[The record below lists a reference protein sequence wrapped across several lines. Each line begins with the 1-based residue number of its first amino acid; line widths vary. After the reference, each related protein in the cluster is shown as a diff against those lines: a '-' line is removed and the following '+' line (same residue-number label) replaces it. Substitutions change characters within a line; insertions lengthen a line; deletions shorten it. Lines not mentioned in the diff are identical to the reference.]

1 MQNLTNKRY
10 FTFALIGV
18 WFVVVVSGLV
28 YFQLV
33 QLKPFDENKMLERRN
48 WFSQFKNQVLWQNKD
63 SAQLVIITQE
73 NCGCTIQA
81 QPHLSA
87 LQRFATNQGVEV
99 QNFVLNNE
107 LKSVIP
113 ATPAAVLIDKNGEFV
128 YAGPLSEGLAC
139 SQGSGFVEIVISNL
153 QAGFNSSLL
162 IADTKGCYCVNN
174 A

>member
-1 MQNLTNKRY
+1 M
-10 FTFALIGV
+10 
-18 WFVVVVSGLV
+18 
-28 YFQLV
+28 
-33 QLKPFDENKMLERRN
+33 LKQQN

-113 ATPAAVLIDKNGEFV
+113 ATPAAVLN
-128 YAGPLSEGLAC
+128 
-139 SQGSGFVEIVISNL
+139 
-153 QAGFNSSLL
+153 
-162 IADTKGCYCVNN
+162 
-174 A
+174 